1 MNVLA
6 HLVAQTLN
14 PPRRPA
20 RTDPL
25 SITYSVQRTYTPEGR
40 TREMLAFLRE
50 RGRATT
56 RELSECSGIP
66 ARHIGASLRVPI
78 KAGAVRSCGVAKWE
92 WCK

>member
-50 RGRATT
+50 RGNSVCPPVAAAIVRANASD
-56 RELSECSGIP
+56 LSAWS
-66 ARHIGASLRVPI
+66 ARHARM
-78 KAGAVRSCGVAKWE
+78 GVAA
-92 WCK
+92 